1 MFIAAR
7 SVNRNSLMNYACAAL
22 MGAAPGA
29 TLTQLCSD
37 RGLVAK
43 ELVKVALWL
52 WDCCLRTA
60 WHIAAALVLPPSL
73 SFFPS
78 FVIWPH
84 PSPCR
89 VFSFFLRYF
98 QRCLRG
104 LNCSPALH
112 LPPFSI
118 KLRTTLNA
126 FRQRIATATHWA
138 LGICKSAISQQQPL
152 QLLQQKPHRIQLSQR
167 VDGRWSHQHHLHSG
181 RIQPSPI
188 CSAHNQHHQQTKN
201 AFWPLIRCLSVPVS
215 ISV

>member
-1 MFIAAR
+1 MHAQLSWEQLQAQHWR
-7 SVNRNSLMNYACAAL
+7 SWVWTHL
-22 MGAAPGA
+22 GP
-29 TLTQLCSD
+29 
-37 RGLVAK
+37 K
-43 ELVKVALWL
+43 ELVEVALRQ

-60 WHIAAALVLPPSL
+60 WHIAAALFLSPSLSLSL

-78 FVIWPH
+78 LVIWLH

-89 VFSFFLRYF
+89 EFRFFLRYF
-98 QRCLRG
+98 PRCLCG

-112 LPPFSI
+112 LPPLSL
-118 KLRTTLNA
+118 KLRTTFNA

-152 QLLQQKPHRIQLSQR
+152 QLLQQKPHRIPASQR
-167 VDGRWSHQHHLHSG
+167 VDVVGRRSHQHHLHSG

-201 AFWPLIRCLSVPVS
+201 AFWPLIRWLSVSVHVS
-215 ISV
+215 VSVSV